1 MLACRSALRQAAAAL
16 AGREGARAPPRVAA
30 AAHAAH
36 ATLPRGAGL
45 ARARALV
52 AGPSRG
58 RENVPRGVG
67 GQAEEREEREEER
80 KLLEQ
85 NKWSKWPEKGH
96 YVIEP
101 DLEKEMSDPALF
113 VESAPGVLPDPD
125 SRPGVSPLGVAALG
139 CRVLVNYRTFDME
152 GNELDSSFKEKGEAL
167 EFVVGHDTVLT
178 GVENAVVG
186 MRVGE
191 VKWAD
196 VPARDAFGER
206 VKGRTMRV
214 PMSSVPEG
222 IKPGEMV
229 MFDSSG
235 QRSVF
240 VERDGDEAVLDLNHP
255 MAGQPLRFELEL
267 VSAHTVPP
275 LVRTVLEAGRGGTR
289 PVDGD
294 EVEVEYH
301 AFVKGDAPEP
311 HEVRGVPEPMA
322 FVVGMG
328 AVIRGL
334 DDAVREMTPGEIA
347 RLEIPMEL
355 GYFHHG
361 ASDSVPPYT
370 DLVFDVKLVSISK
383 TSKEALARG
392 GAISDRE

>member
-1 MLACRSALRQAAAAL
+1 MWARRSALRQVAL
-16 AGREGARAPPRVAA
+16 AGRSGSRAAPRLAA
-30 AAHAAH
+30 APQHAAHAA
-36 ATLPRGAGL
+36 LPRGAGGPPAPAL
-45 ARARALV
+45 ARALV
-52 AGPSRG
+52 AGSSRG
-58 RENVPRGVG
+58 RENVPRGARA
-67 GQAEEREEREEER
+67 QAAGREEGEER

-85 NKWSKWPEKGH
+85 DKWPEKGH
-96 YVIEP
+96 HVIEP
-101 DLEKEMSDPALF
+101 DLEKEMADPALF
-113 VESAPGVLPDPD
+113 VESAPGVLADPN
-125 SRPGVSPLGVAALG
+125 SRFGVSPLGVAVLG
-139 CRVLVNYRTFDME
+139 CRVTVNYRTFDME
-152 GNELDSSFKEKGEAL
+152 GKELDSSFKEEGEAL

-191 VKWAD
+191 VKWVD
-196 VPARDAFGER
+196 LPAREAFGER
-206 VKGRTMRV
+206 VRGRTMRV

-275 LVRTVLEAGRGGTR
+275 LVRTVLEAGSGGNR

-383 TSKEALARG
+383 TSKEALTRG